1 MKRLW
6 IAVSI
11 LSVIF
16 AATLFNSWYLDKL
29 IENCTLRLSTA
40 QDMTHQ
46 NAWSSATQ
54 LTEQV
59 IQDWQDHDFY
69 FHVMLP
75 HKDIDE
81 IHLTFCEVQ
90 EYLQLEETDQYTAAN
105 AKLVAQL
112 ELLAEMD
119 QLTLKNIL

>member
-11 LSVIF
+11 LSAIF
-16 AATLFNSWYLDKL
+16 AATLYNSWYLGSL
-29 IENCTLRLSTA
+29 IEDYTLRLSIA
-40 QDMTHQ
+40 QDMTSQ

-59 IQDWQDHDFY
+59 IRDWQTHDFY

-90 EYLQLEETDQYTAAN
+90 EYLHLEETDQYTAAN

-119 QLTLKNIL
+119 QLTVKNIL

>member
-16 AATLFNSWYLDKL
+16 AATLFNSRYLSRL
-29 IENCTLRLSTA
+29 IEDYTLRLSTA
-40 QDMTHQ
+40 QDMTLQ
-46 NAWSSATQ
+46 NAWNSATQ

-59 IQDWQDHDFY
+59 IRDWQSHDFY

-81 IHLTFCEVQ
+81 LHLTFCEVQ
-90 EYLQLEETDQYTAAN
+90 EDLQLEETDQYTAAN

-119 QLTLKNIL
+119 QLTVKNIL

>member
-11 LSVIF
+11 LSAIF
-16 AATLFNSWYLDKL
+16 AATLCNSWYLGRMIK
-29 IENCTLRLSTA
+29 EYTLCLSAAQDLTA
-40 QDMTHQ
+40 QDVWD
-46 NAWSSATQ
+46 NAAR

-59 IQDWQDHDFY
+59 IQDWQTHDFY

-90 EYLQLEETDQYTAAN
+90 EYLRLEETDQYTAAN
-105 AKLVAQL
+105 ARLIAQL
-112 ELLAEMD
+112 ELLVDMD
-119 QLTLKNIL
+119 QLTVKNIL

>member
-11 LSVIF
+11 LCVIF
-16 AATLFNSWYLDKL
+16 AATLFNSWYLGKL
-29 IENCTLRLSTA
+29 IGEYTLRLSTA
-40 QDMTHQ
+40 QDMT
-46 NAWSSATQ
+46 NREAWSSATQ

-59 IQDWQDHDFY
+59 IQDWQTHDFY

-75 HKDIDE
+75 HRDIDE
-81 IHLTFCEVQ
+81 IHLAFCEVQ

-119 QLTLKNIL
+119 QLTIKNIL

>member
-16 AATLFNSWYLDKL
+16 AATLFNSWYLGSL
-29 IENCTLRLSTA
+29 IEEYTLRLSTA
-40 QDMTHQ
+40 QDMTSQ

-59 IQDWQDHDFY
+59 IQDWQTHDFY

-90 EYLQLEETDQYTAAN
+90 EYLHLEETDQYTAAN

-119 QLTLKNIL
+119 QLTVKNIL